1 MTHNLPKKTE
11 SWHFTANH
19 SSNSVTRVDSN
30 SGENSWKQ
38 RWFITHLT
46 NFSHKCQRQ
55 SGYFRSM
62 LISIFTRNSR
72 DDHVLVINCFY
83 FVNIKIVNQSLQFFV
98 YIIQVIPWLKWCQML
113 CYVSDFLENS
123 ICRQV
128 LSKKTPKDRIICLR
142 LWRASMVVWMLVILI
157 SEPTAVLPIKISSS
171 QL

>member
-62 LISIFTRNSR
+62 LISIFARNSR
-72 DDHVLVINCFY
+72 DDHVLVIYSFY

-113 CYVSDFLENS
+113 YLIFWKMMDNQNENLIKTHLASFFNS
-123 ICRQV
+123 I
-128 LSKKTPKDRIICLR
+128 
-142 LWRASMVVWMLVILI
+142 AVVGKV
-157 SEPTAVLPIKISSS
+157 
-171 QL
+171 